1 MGFDGTSYKPST
13 NQAPPYIK
21 RWAKLVVGILR
32 KSDSSD
38 PQISFIIIRIGTKM
52 GVIDKMICKS
62 IFRLFPLKL
71 AFDIRKTVAAG
82 HINSA
87 LHPFLPPREKHA

>member
-38 PQISFIIIRIGTKM
+38 PQISFIIIRIRPIK
-52 GVIDKMICKS
+52 V
-62 IFRLFPLKL
+62 F
-71 AFDIRKTVAAG
+71 
-82 HINSA
+82 
-87 LHPFLPPREKHA
+87 

>member
-21 RWAKLVVGILR
+21 KWEKLVVGILR

-38 PQISFIIIRIGTKM
+38 PQISFIIIRMVDVGGLTK
-52 GVIDKMICKS
+52 
-62 IFRLFPLKL
+62 
-71 AFDIRKTVAAG
+71 
-82 HINSA
+82 HI
-87 LHPFLPPREKHA
+87 PK

>member
-38 PQISFIIIRIGTKM
+38 PQISFIIIRM
-52 GVIDKMICKS
+52 FVIFFSKIVMDS
-62 IFRLFPLKL
+62 LKTSNL
-71 AFDIRKTVAAG
+71 AFYIWLFMFYMRIVFLKYFQKVR
-82 HINSA
+82 
-87 LHPFLPPREKHA
+87 LHTCFI